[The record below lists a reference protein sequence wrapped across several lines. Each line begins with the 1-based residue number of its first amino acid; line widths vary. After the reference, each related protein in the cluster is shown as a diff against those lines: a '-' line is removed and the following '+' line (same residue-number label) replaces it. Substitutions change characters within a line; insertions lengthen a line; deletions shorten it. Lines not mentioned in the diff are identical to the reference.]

1 MYLLHKHVNRRWS
14 NCAVISLL
22 PASTNSAHL
31 QVYYKCLSEVHWP
44 TTQNMDYVLEP
55 FVATLGMSK
64 RCHFWQPAEATSC
77 QKWQLL
83 DKPINGKRKSQL
95 VSVIGNFCTGLT
107 IAIYGQI
114 RLLPVLARIVLTK
127 WKKWIV
133 CDPFITFR
141 LPRPVVVIVS
151 KFGYIWFPLL
161 FFAEI
166 GAHTS
171 IVKSACQK
179 LPVAECLT
187 IMVHHNTLNNTM
199 SCI

>member
-1 MYLLHKHVNRRWS
+1 MGSNTTIYVLRWGGEGDIALHPICKAQEVWGLRNFF
-14 NCAVISLL
+14 SL
-22 PASTNSAHL
+22 SG
-31 QVYYKCLSEVHWP
+31 
-44 TTQNMDYVLEP
+44 VLEP
-55 FVATLGMSK
+55 FVVTLGMSK
-64 RCHFWQPAEATSC
+64 SCHFWQPAEATSC

-151 KFGYIWFPLL
+151 KFGYI
-161 FFAEI
+161 
-166 GAHTS
+166 
-171 IVKSACQK
+171 
-179 LPVAECLT
+179 
-187 IMVHHNTLNNTM
+187 
-199 SCI
+199 